1 MEKIILEDINRIK
14 YISSYNLIKT
24 SEENKINLIERDLF
38 RGFKDLLGTDAGAFR
53 SFKGE
58 IDMMLSPSKN
68 LKIFASDGKQLKTT
82 NEVLVAL
89 RMDRIS
95 AKSMMEIS
103 AETFKQTKNQKI
115 INTIA
120 EDIVASNKFIKDYA
134 NLKPAEI
141 LTKLEKSPLKL
152 AKNSQ
157 QSKAIVKANETA
169 KNLRDARDARDFR
182 DFRDARDARDA
193 RDTRDYRDSRD
204 GRDYG
209 DYGRNRDRYSR
220 EERDWF
226 NNNRDMRNVV
236 RDNPKSAWQRLK
248 SSGLLIWK
256 AGAWIIGNALW
267 ILLFGGLAYGVWRYF
282 QGETGA
288 GDECDEGF
296 TKDVNGN
303 CVKSGLRNDDENNN
317 KENKITDSEGNVY
330 NPCTGIYRIG
340 CVTSDTTEGV
350 DNISIVQNCLG
361 LSATGQFNK
370 ELENMLVKKINKR
383 SFAKDDIKYI
393 CMAGGTISR
402 I

>member
-1 MEKIILEDINRIK
+1 
-14 YISSYNLIKT
+14 
-24 SEENKINLIERDLF
+24 
-38 RGFKDLLGTDAGAFR
+38 
-53 SFKGE
+53 
-58 IDMMLSPSKN
+58 
-68 LKIFASDGKQLKTT
+68 
-82 NEVLVAL
+82 
-89 RMDRIS
+89 
-95 AKSMMEIS
+95 
-103 AETFKQTKNQKI
+103 
-115 INTIA
+115 
-120 EDIVASNKFIKDYA
+120 
-134 NLKPAEI
+134 
-141 LTKLEKSPLKL
+141 
-152 AKNSQ
+152 
-157 QSKAIVKANETA
+157 
-169 KNLRDARDARDFR
+169 
-182 DFRDARDARDA
+182 
-193 RDTRDYRDSRD
+193 
-204 GRDYG
+204 
-209 DYGRNRDRYSR
+209 
-220 EERDWF
+220 
-226 NNNRDMRNVV
+226 MRNVV

-256 AGAWIIGNALW
+256 GGAWIIGNALW

-317 KENKITDSEGNVY
+317 ENKITDSEGNIY

>member
-1 MEKIILEDINRIK
+1 MEKLILEDINRIK

-24 SEENKINLIERDLF
+24 SEENKINLMERDYF

-82 NEVLVAL
+82 NEVLNAL

-95 AKSMMEIS
+95 VQSMIEIS

-120 EDIVASNKFIKDYA
+120 EDIVASDKFIKDYA

-152 AKNSQ
+152 AKNSEQ
-157 QSKAIVKANETA
+157 AKAIIRANETA
-169 KNLRDARDARDFR
+169 KNLRDAREAREFR
-182 DFRDARDARDA
+182 DFRDYGDYGRNY
-193 RDTRDYRDSRD
+193 RDYRD

-209 DYGRNRDRYSR
+209 DYGRNRERYSR

-256 AGAWIIGNALW
+256 GGAWIIGNALW

-317 KENKITDSEGNVY
+317 ENKITDSEGNIY

-393 CMAGGTISR
+393 CMAGGTISK